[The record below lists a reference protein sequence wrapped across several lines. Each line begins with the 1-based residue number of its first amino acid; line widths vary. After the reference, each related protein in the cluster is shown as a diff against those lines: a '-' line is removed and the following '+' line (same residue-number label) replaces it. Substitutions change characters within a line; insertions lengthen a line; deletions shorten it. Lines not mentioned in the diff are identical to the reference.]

1 MRFAR
6 EHGIDASGFEEG
18 WAAGAGRSAG
28 VPILRSSELD
38 DRAGGYDFIT
48 AIEVLEHVPNPIDVL
63 LRIRKLLKPG
73 GIVFITTGN
82 ARPWRRKLLSWDYAQ
97 CPDVHIS
104 FYEPDTLARCMTLT
118 GFHPKESRS
127 LASWS
132 DIIKYKVLKTLRIR
146 NRSYFIDVL
155 PWGVITRLV
164 DARYGVSRQPY
175 GVAIEDSQNKP
186 EGNAPPFR
194 CVREGVHK
202 RAHPRSRHGE
212 AT

>member
-1 MRFAR
+1 M
-6 EHGIDASGFEEG
+6 
-18 WAAGAGRSAG
+18 
-28 VPILRSSELD
+28 
-38 DRAGGYDFIT
+38 
-48 AIEVLEHVPNPIDVL
+48 
-63 LRIRKLLKPG
+63 PG
-73 GIVFITTGN
+73 L
-82 ARPWRRKLLSWDYAQ
+82 RRKLLSWDYAQ

-186 EGNAPPFR
+186 GGNAPPSAASRRVHTRSSTVAPWRSDLSRDRLLLRPQPMRVFWLQCTALAARGLLKADHLRGCSGLREEPNIRPFLAEPSR
-194 CVREGVHK
+194 C
-202 RAHPRSRHGE
+202 
-212 AT
+212 